1 MTDSIAKIAYIP
13 ERVVRLA
20 GCITRSLEV
29 IRSMHSEEVQCKCVI
44 PNHVPVGISSWI
56 QYMQC
61 IRMMLIS
68 IAPKEKLMCT
78 AVASFT
84 FLPVLQVA
92 PLAQRRDLRAS
103 TLLRRAQTCAHVP
116 KLTSVRTKVHQT
128 CVQCI
133 RNGDVC
139 HCSSTQSASSMLTRV
154 PITRLTTLPIGEP
167 DVTISLCCGR

>member
-1 MTDSIAKIAYIP
+1 MPSFPFNHCLLLKEEVHGVVDKRHWLHGFFAELMTDSIAKIAYIP

-20 GCITRSLEV
+20 GCIARSLEV

-44 PNHVPVGISSWI
+44 PNHAPVGIFSWI

-68 IAPKEKLMCT
+68 IVPKEKLMCT

-92 PLAQRRDLRAS
+92 FSLNVEICVHLPFSDVH
-103 TLLRRAQTCAHVP
+103 RRA
-116 KLTSVRTKVHQT
+116 RTF
-128 CVQCI
+128 
-133 RNGDVC
+133 R
-139 HCSSTQSASSMLTRV
+139 S
-154 PITRLTTLPIGEP
+154 
-167 DVTISLCCGR
+167 

>member
-1 MTDSIAKIAYIP
+1 VVDKRHWLHGFFAELMADSIAKIAYIP

-44 PNHVPVGISSWI
+44 PNHAPVGISSWI

-84 FLPVLQVA
+84 FLPVLR
-92 PLAQRRDLRAS
+92 PSSPSRS
-103 TLLRRAQTCAHVP
+103 T
-116 KLTSVRTKVHQT
+116 
-128 CVQCI
+128 
-133 RNGDVC
+133 
-139 HCSSTQSASSMLTRV
+139 
-154 PITRLTTLPIGEP
+154 
-167 DVTISLCCGR
+167 